1 MILSNQQQNILS
13 KALEGH
19 SIVVLGQ
26 SGTGKSYLIKEI
38 AKSFKKNHEK
48 SSGVQVT
55 ATTGIASVNVGGKT
69 IHSWSGI
76 GDGRYSNEKL
86 LHKLENSDHYE
97 VYKHNI
103 KSTQCLI
110 IDEISML
117 SSKLFEQ
124 VEYICRHILDKSRI
138 QVIVVGDFFQLPP
151 VPDQLKLDS
160 GEHCFR
166 SPIFKQMFKHKF
178 ILTNV
183 MRQNQEDF
191 VKAINDN
198 SRGELPEDT
207 HNMIKRLSRKLPP
220 GDDPIRLCARNFDC
234 EMFNSCKLID
244 MEGGEFVFNAVDEG
258 NNSKLERLP
267 VPKHLH
273 LKLGCP
279 VMLLKNL
286 NANLVNGLGVLLLRF
301 QQKL

>member
-19 SIVVLGQ
+19 SMVVLGQ

-86 LHKLENSDHYE
+86 LHKLEKSDHYE

-124 VEYICRHILDKSRI
+124 VEYICRHILDKSLIFGGI
-138 QVIVVGDFFQLPP
+138 QVIVVGDCFQLPP
-151 VPDQLKLDS
+151 SQ
-160 GEHCFR
+160 
-166 SPIFKQMFKHKF
+166 
-178 ILTNV
+178 
-183 MRQNQEDF
+183 
-191 VKAINDN
+191 IN
-198 SRGELPEDT
+198 
-207 HNMIKRLSRKLPP
+207 
-220 GDDPIRLCARNFDC
+220 
-234 EMFNSCKLID
+234 
-244 MEGGEFVFNAVDEG
+244 
-258 NNSKLERLP
+258 
-267 VPKHLH
+267 
-273 LKLGCP
+273 
-279 VMLLKNL
+279 
-286 NANLVNGLGVLLLRF
+286 
-301 QQKL
+301 